1 MDILLKYSLLG
12 LPSSILTSFAL
23 TLSLFGCSLER
34 ADRLKI
40 SHSQWPGYEYL
51 NLAVSKGYLPG
62 VEIVS
67 LTDQSEVVR
76 SYLRGDLDIVQ
87 LTTVEILEI
96 CSKQIEKCPVIVLVL
111 DESVGGDQ
119 IMSLKIDSISN
130 LRGAK
135 VAVATDSFGPF
146 VMQQALKSINSSIDD
161 IRMMPM
167 LVSEMPSALSSGE
180 IDAAVLYPPNS
191 EIVRS
196 IGAKTIF
203 DSSEIPGQILDVL
216 AVSPSVYSARSE
228 DISEIVSG
236 WFKAHEYALNNEAS
250 AIAFMA
256 SSLNLSTDEL
266 RKILNGLAFYPTVKE
281 QLALMQTKDDVALNI
296 EDVKQSLKELNFIS
310 AGTPSPKVTDRFL
323 P

>member
-1 MDILLKYSLLG
+1 MDIHLKYSLLG
-12 LPSSILTSFAL
+12 LSSSLLTSFAL

-40 SHSQWPGYEYL
+40 SHSQWPGFEYL

-96 CSKQIEKCPVIVLVL
+96 CSKQVEKCPVIVLVL

-130 LRGAK
+130 LEGAK
-135 VAVATDSFGPF
+135 VAVATDYFGPF
-146 VMQQALKSINSSIDD
+146 VLQQALKSIGGSIDE
-161 IRMMPM
+161 IRMMPI

-180 IDAAVLYPPNS
+180 VDAAVLYPPNS

-196 IGAKTIF
+196 IGGKTIF
-203 DSSEIPGQILDVL
+203 DSSEMPGQILDVL
-216 AVSPSVYSARSE
+216 AVSPSVYSSRTE
-228 DISEIVSG
+228 VISAIVSG

-266 RKILNGLAFYPTVKE
+266 RKILNGITFYPTVEE
-281 QLALMQTKDDVALNI
+281 QLALIQPQGNVAKNI
-296 EDVKQSLKELNFIS
+296 EKVKQSMEKLNFIS
-310 AGTPSPKVTDRFL
+310 SDAPSPKVTNRFL